1 MGVIL
6 NCIYIPTTSTST
18 TTTTNTPL
26 SQDPSTTTTT
36 PPTKILLPKK
46 KPQKWSTGMAP
57 GDYGGPPTTTKLRK
71 YWGGEGEDPLTSDEY
86 IWNKDFMGH
95 MKRVIQDP
103 SEVPSFPPVKVRS
116 FWMLLDL
123 VSLVFFDGWLVWKWN
138 GFCLFSD
145 QWLWLTARMANY
157 LYSSKLFLII
167 GSPALFSRTLTNWA
181 PTNWVM
187 KLTTGQTSQIF
198 RMFCFHGFDLATFH
212 DGGKPFL
219 AIKNGQLYPLGM
231 RNIP

>member
-6 NCIYIPTTSTST
+6 NCIYIPTTPTST
-18 TTTTNTPL
+18 TTATNTPL
-26 SQDPSTTTTT
+26 SQDPSTTTTTTT

-57 GDYGGPPTTTKLRK
+57 GDYGGPPTTNKLRK

-116 FWMLLDL
+116 CWMLLDL
-123 VSLVFFDGWLVWKWN
+123 VSVVFFDGWLVWKWN
-138 GFCLFSD
+138 GFCLCSD
-145 QWLWLTARMANY
+145 QWLCLLQGWP
-157 LYSSKLFLII
+157 II
-167 GSPALFSRTLTNWA
+167 FILRH
-181 PTNWVM
+181 
-187 KLTTGQTSQIF
+187 
-198 RMFCFHGFDLATFH
+198 CF
-212 DGGKPFL
+212 
-219 AIKNGQLYPLGM
+219 
-231 RNIP
+231 